1 MLNRLKKLGLSLFIA
16 KVISVLGIKL
26 ESKIK
31 EIRYSKN
38 KSFFKIRVDDDNF
51 EMSFSNYNI
60 GKAIQ
65 ERIDGIR
72 EPETTSIIKSL
83 LRPGDKVLEIGGC
96 YGYFTMLMANAVT
109 HSGKVVSIES
119 LPKNYEIQK
128 TNIQQ
133 NDFKN
138 IECYNRF
145 IGKVGEIVEFDIND
159 ESNSQGISNINNS
172 RIDEN
177 ISKISVKCINI
188 ADFLNEIEF
197 APTYIFMDIEGFEVE
212 AIEQLCS
219 QYLEFNSP
227 TFVFE
232 HHESFYSKN
241 KGLEYIRKLLIDKGY
256 VVRKVYGNICAF
268 KNVDH
273 IKV

>member
-1 MLNRLKKLGLSLFIA
+1 
-16 KVISVLGIKL
+16 
-26 ESKIK
+26 
-31 EIRYSKN
+31 
-38 KSFFKIRVDDDNF
+38 
-51 EMSFSNYNI
+51 
-60 GKAIQ
+60 
-65 ERIDGIR
+65 
-72 EPETTSIIKSL
+72 
-83 LRPGDKVLEIGGC
+83 
-96 YGYFTMLMANAVT
+96 MANAVT

-197 APTYIFMDIEGFEVE
+197 VPTYIFMDIEGFEVE